1 MQHMLTQRRWRIAGA
16 ICLAASAGMAY
27 FGVNM
32 EGLRASPAY
41 FFGYWGLFLLLFLA
55 AIYCALLDFRYV
67 RLQTKIEERELYR
80 QTLGDEQFRRALR
93 QAQEEEAAKRK

>member
-1 MQHMLTQRRWRIAGA
+1 MLTQRCWRIAGA
-16 ICLAASAGMAY
+16 IFLALSGAMAY

-41 FFGYWGLFLLLFLA
+41 FFSYWGIFLLLFLA
-55 AIYCALLDFRYV
+55 AIYCAMLDFRYI
-67 RLQTKIEERELYR
+67 RLQMKIEERELYR

-93 QAQEEEAAKRK
+93 QAQEEEALKRK